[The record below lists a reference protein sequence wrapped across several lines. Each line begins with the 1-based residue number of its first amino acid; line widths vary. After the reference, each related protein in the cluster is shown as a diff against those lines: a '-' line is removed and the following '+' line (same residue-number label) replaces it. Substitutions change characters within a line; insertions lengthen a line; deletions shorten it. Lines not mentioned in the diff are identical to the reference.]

1 MGRKVMLVLVALAM
15 VLAACGDDDAATT
28 TAGGSTTTA
37 GGSTTTAATT
47 TTAAELTEVTL
58 IVPNPSAVNWYNVC
72 VANGQGFFAEE
83 GLKVTVE
90 ALDGS
95 GAVLQAMAAGQALF
109 GAPGPVPL
117 LAAAERGEQFV
128 GIFNHY
134 ATTVFGLVVEE
145 GSGFTTAADLRDKV
159 IGVGTA
165 EGAEVGWARGILLE
179 AGLVEGTDYEFL
191 PVGDGGQATAAF
203 ERGEVVA
210 YAAGV
215 PDIGIME
222 ARGLV
227 LNDITPD
234 NYKLFYGN
242 MYGVQASTIAEQPEL
257 VQAFVNALVKG
268 SAFGQDPAN
277 FDAVLADCAIQ
288 NPEEGSEPDLAAAI
302 LRVVLVHTTPLGGVD
317 YGYYDMAGWEF
328 IQQVALDGGSIA
340 AAQDLNAIFTNQF
353 VEAAYAAGLGG

>member
-1 MGRKVMLVLVALAM
+1 MGRKVMFVLVALAM
-15 VLAACGDDDAATT
+15 VLAACGDDDAET
-28 TAGGSTTTA
+28 
-37 GGSTTTAATT
+37 TTTAAGTTTAAETT
-47 TTAAELTEVTL
+47 TTAAELRDETL

-72 VANGQGFFAEE
+72 VANGQGFFAEQ
-83 GLKVTVE
+83 GLNITVE

-95 GAVLQAMAAGQALF
+95 GAVLQAMAAGQAIF
-109 GAPGPVPL
+109 GAPGPVPI
-117 LAAAERGEQFV
+117 LAAHERGELPV

-134 ATTVFGLVVEE
+134 ATTVFGLVVED
-145 GSGFTTAADLRDKV
+145 GSGITTAADLKDKV
-159 IGVGTA
+159 VGVGTA

-179 AGLVEGTDYEFL
+179 AGLTEGTDYEFL

-234 NYKLFYGN
+234 SYKMFYGN
-242 MYGVQASTIAEQPEL
+242 MYAVFQGTIDEDPEV
-257 VQAFVNALVKG
+257 VQAFVNALVDASK
-268 SAFGQDPAN
+268 FGQDPAN
-277 FDAVLADCAIQ
+277 FDTVLEDCAVQ
-288 NPEEGSEPDLAAAI
+288 NPEEGSERELAAAI
-302 LRVVLVHTTPLGGVD
+302 LRVVLVHTTPLSGD

-328 IQQVALDGGSIA
+328 IQQVALDGGSIT
-340 AAQDLNAIFTNQF
+340 AAQDLNTVFTNQF
-353 VEAAYAAGLGG
+353 VEAAYAAGYGG

>member
-1 MGRKVMLVLVALAM
+1 MGRKVLLVLVAVALM
-15 VLAACGDDDAATT
+15 VAACGDDDEATT
-28 TAGGSTTTA
+28 TTAAGTTTTA
-37 GGSTTTAATT
+37 AATT
-47 TTAAELTEVTL
+47 TTAAALREETL

-72 VANGQGFFAEE
+72 VASGQGYFAEQ
-83 GLKVTVE
+83 GLDITVE

-95 GAVLQAMAAGQALF
+95 GPTLQAMAAGQAIF
-109 GAPGPVPL
+109 GAPGPVPI
-117 LAAAERGEQFV
+117 LAAHERGELPV

-145 GSGFTTAADLRDKV
+145 GSGITTAADLKDKV
-159 IGVGTA
+159 VGVGTA

-179 AGLVEGTDYEFL
+179 AGLVEGEDYEFL

-203 ERGEVVA
+203 ERDEVVA

-234 NYKLFYGN
+234 SYKLFYGN
-242 MYGVQASTIAEQPEL
+242 MYAVFQGTIDEDPEV

-277 FDAVLADCAIQ
+277 FDAVLDDCAVQ
-288 NPEEGSEPDLAAAI
+288 NPEEGSERELAAAI
-302 LRVVLVHTTPLGGVD
+302 LRVVLVHTTPLSGD
-317 YGYYDMAGWEF
+317 YGYYDMTGWEF
-328 IQQVALDGGSIA
+328 IQQVALDGGSIM
-340 AAQDLNAIFTNQF
+340 AAQDLNTVFTNQF
-353 VEAAYAAGLGG
+353 VEAAYAAGFGG

>member
-1 MGRKVMLVLVALAM
+1 MGRKAMLILVALAM
-15 VLAACGDDDAATT
+15 VLAACGDDDAVTT
-28 TAGGSTTTA
+28 TTGGGVVTTA
-37 GGSTTTAATT
+37 APTTTAAQ
-47 TTAAELTEVTL
+47 LTDVTL

-72 VANGQGFFAEE
+72 IASGRGFFAEE
-83 GLKVTVE
+83 GLNVRVE

-95 GAVLQAMAAGQALF
+95 GPVLQAMAAGQALF

-117 LAAAERGEQFV
+117 LAAMERGEDFV

-134 ATTVFGLVVEE
+134 ATTVFGLVVETD
-145 GSGFTTAADLRDKV
+145 SGITSPAELAGTV
-159 IGVGTA
+159 VGVGTT

-179 AGLVEGTDYEFL
+179 AGLVEGTDYDFL

-203 ERGEVVA
+203 QRGEVSS

-222 ARGLV
+222 ARGLSLV
-227 LNDITPD
+227 NITPD

-242 MYGVQASTIAEQPEL
+242 MYAASAKTIAEQPEL
-257 VQAFVNALVKG
+257 VQAFVNALVKA
-268 SAFGQDPAN
+268 SAFGQVPAN
-277 FDAVLADCAIQ
+277 FDTVVADCALQ
-288 NPEEGSEPDLAAAI
+288 NPEEGSEPELASAI

-328 IQQVALDGGSIA
+328 VQQVALDGGSILA
-340 AAQDLNAIFTNQF
+340 PQDLSKVFTNQF